1 MKFETQLSQISQDLK
16 TCHLPIST
24 QLKVAI
30 DELIK
35 FNEEQHVITRSQ
47 AKTSITDA
55 MQGLKNS
62 QDQHYGKQEQ
72 ENRRQ
77 QQRERFLDSL
87 TFEEI
92 NRRSNE
98 VSPSYP
104 ETFEWIFDDDGTYRW
119 DSFAKWLKGPEK
131 VYWINGKAG
140 SGKSTLIKFIAND
153 VRTKDALEQ
162 WSPDNEVLIVTFFLW
177 LSGTRMQRSLKGLL
191 CSVARQIVRSDED
204 LPTKL
209 ICIDDKLL
217 LKRSV
222 DDWSCEELHQLLR
235 TLLRLLSRPVCIF
248 VDGLDEFDQGDD
260 IEELL
265 DLIQEL
271 SMTINVKVCVSS
283 RPENYLEK
291 RLSQYRQVRLQ
302 DLTAQDIEICIREKL
317 EEVRKKCSLASFDQ
331 EHLDGVV
338 EVIKEKSDGVFLW
351 VHYAIN
357 TTLRGMRNG
366 DDFGVLLAR
375 VESLPGEMHELYLQM
390 WKRLNGDDQFYSDE
404 AATYFSYDSHYP
416 LSLFELMVA
425 LDESLQADYMN
436 NVGPLDPD
444 DLARGCEVLKTR
456 ILTRCAGLLEV
467 VDEEDY
473 FSDQKSLDQGS
484 EDMQSDDQTSLDQ
497 DPEDMQGNVNLWR
510 YHDTK
515 IKFLHRTAR
524 DFLLTTTNGQ
534 DLLGKPNKSI
544 ESRFLNVIKAKLAT
558 SIQGLR
564 EFDCGFMTSLIDS
577 IAAFDP
583 EKNEVELLLTIKR
596 VYEKVSMPEEMQHV
610 GNNAFWSRSWAE
622 NFETLAASFGCTKYI
637 CHFLEN
643 ERPQASSAYRSR
655 LFLFAAEG
663 LYIQTSSSFSLIRR
677 LSLLGVDFYTNQDF
691 GGALVNPASYVLL
704 GILACK
710 IHFDERLEKQASE
723 TIQELAPFLSDSA
736 AVCLVG
742 LSRENG
748 WQLDQVSPSRW
759 RYHAIGIHVVVQMS
773 VAKLYF
779 LVMQFFSEHASFK
792 PQWRYVLVQL
802 PPIKLQS
809 FAIGCVA
816 DLIFFSLPLIHEEN
830 ITEVLF
836 CFWDEMNENENEF
849 EMQGVRPTGKDPI
862 YLGQA
867 VDRILLWDET
877 SPTPMCSLME
887 ELDSRLKEVRQMGNI
902 SSCRR

>member
-1 MKFETQLSQISQDLK
+1 MKVETQLSQISQDLK

-104 ETFEWIFDDDGTYRW
+104 KTFEWVFDEDGTYRR
-119 DSFAKWLKGPEK
+119 DSFAKWLKGTEK

-140 SGKSTLIKFIAND
+140 SGKSTLMKFVAND
-153 VRTKDALEQ
+153 MRTEMLLKQ
-162 WSPDNEVLIVTFFLW
+162 WSPAKEVLIVTFYLW
-177 LSGTRMQRSLKGLL
+177 LSGTMMQRSLKGLL
-191 CSVARQIVRSDED
+191 CSVARQIARSDED
-204 LPTKL
+204 LPNRL
-209 ICIDDKLL
+209 INIDDKLL

-222 DDWSCEELHQLLR
+222 DDWSCEGLRQLLR
-235 TLLRLLSRPVCIF
+235 TLLRRMSRPVCIF
-248 VDGLDEFDQGDD
+248 VDGLDEFDQGDN

-265 DLIQEL
+265 DLTQEL

-283 RPENYLEK
+283 RPEIYLEK

-317 EEVRKKCSLASFDQ
+317 EDVRKKCSLASFNQ
-331 EHLDGVV
+331 EYFNQVV

-390 WKRLNGDDQFYSDE
+390 LKRLNGDEQFYREE
-404 AATYFSYDSHYP
+404 ASTYFSYDSHYP

-473 FSDQKSLDQGS
+473 FSDQKPLDRGS
-484 EDMQSDDQTSLDQ
+484 EDMQD
-497 DPEDMQGNVNLWR
+497 NVHLWR
-510 YHDTK
+510 YHDTE

-534 DLLGKPNKSI
+534 DLLGKPKKSI

-564 EFDCGFMTSLIDS
+564 EFDSGFMTSLIDT
-577 IAAFDP
+577 IAPFSP
-583 EKNEVELLLTIKR
+583 ENEVELLLTIR
-596 VYEKVSMPEEMQHV
+596 RIYEKVSMPEKIQHV
-610 GNNAFWSRSWAE
+610 GNNAFWSQSWAD
-622 NFETLAASFGCTKYI
+622 NFETLAALHGCAKYI

-643 ERPQASSAYRSR
+643 ERPKQV
-655 LFLFAAEG
+655 
-663 LYIQTSSSFSLIRR
+663 QLI
-677 LSLLGVDFYTNQDF
+677 
-691 GGALVNPASYVLL
+691 
-704 GILACK
+704 
-710 IHFDERLEKQASE
+710 
-723 TIQELAPFLSDSA
+723 A
-736 AVCLVG
+736 AVFFY
-742 LSRENG
+742 S
-748 WQLDQVSPSRW
+748 QQKAYTYKQVMPS
-759 RYHAIGIHVVVQMS
+759 
-773 VAKLYF
+773 L
-779 LVMQFFSEHASFK
+779 
-792 PQWRYVLVQL
+792 
-802 PPIKLQS
+802 
-809 FAIGCVA
+809 
-816 DLIFFSLPLIHEEN
+816 
-830 ITEVLF
+830 
-836 CFWDEMNENENEF
+836 
-849 EMQGVRPTGKDPI
+849 
-862 YLGQA
+862 
-867 VDRILLWDET
+867 
-877 SPTPMCSLME
+877 
-887 ELDSRLKEVRQMGNI
+887 
-902 SSCRR
+902 